1 MNDPFSFGSN
11 QNNLSSTN
19 STAQKKKPQTASF
32 LESLREQGKTA
43 TSGIAQGA
51 VDQLFGGG
59 GQANQKVDNSSQ
71 PANPNQQPF
80 NFAEFL
86 KLREQK
92 IRQQE
97 RTLSEQQ
104 RRTETV
110 VFSQKEESAK
120 KEIEFIK
127 EEIKKIIKET
137 GDVAIELIEAE
148 KTAMTTTVEAGTYQ
162 INFFQRIRSLLA
174 IARKRIA
181 ESKNW
186 LEMFNSRQKQKSYYW
201 GQVKKSGTKYL
212 LSNERYMATQA
223 G

>member
-19 STAQKKKPQTASF
+19 SAVQKKKPQTASF

-43 TSGIAQGA
+43 TSGVAQGA
-51 VDQLFGGG
+51 IDQLFGGG
-59 GQANQKVDNSSQ
+59 QANQQANNPNQ
-71 PANPNQQPF
+71 LANPNQQPF

-137 GDVAIELIEAE
+137 GDVAVELIEAE
-148 KTAMTTTVEAGTYQ
+148 KTVLTTTVEAGTYQ